1 MNIVELY
8 KINLASIIA
17 FPVLKLL
24 DNLLSMQKSL
34 FDGVSKITTSDM
46 TFDTT
51 SVQYDMTFIFTDLSE
66 TLNSFVKIRL
76 VFEVKNV
83 LSFIKTC
90 FY

>member
-1 MNIVELY
+1 MNILELY

-34 FDGVSKITTSDM
+34 FDGVSKITTS
-46 TFDTT
+46 
-51 SVQYDMTFIFTDLSE
+51 VQFDMTFIFTDLSE

>member
-34 FDGVSKITTSDM
+34 FDGVSKITTS
-46 TFDTT
+46 
-51 SVQYDMTFIFTDLSE
+51 VQYDMTFIFTDLSE

>member
-34 FDGVSKITTSDM
+34 FDGVSKITTS
-46 TFDTT
+46 
-51 SVQYDMTFIFTDLSE
+51 VQFDMTFIFTDLSE

>member
-34 FDGVSKITTSDM
+34 FDGVSKITTS
-46 TFDTT
+46 
-51 SVQYDMTFIFTDLSE
+51 VQFDMTFIFTDLSE

-83 LSFIKTC
+83 LSFIKTY

>member
-8 KINLASIIA
+8 KVNLASIIA
-17 FPVLKLL
+17 FLVSKLL

-34 FDGVSKITTSDM
+34 FDGVSKITTSD
-46 TFDTT
+46 
-51 SVQYDMTFIFTDLSE
+51 QYDMTFIFTDLSE

>member
-8 KINLASIIA
+8 KSNLASIIA

-34 FDGVSKITTSDM
+34 FDGVSKITTS
-46 TFDTT
+46 
-51 SVQYDMTFIFTDLSE
+51 VQFDMTFIFTDLSE

>member
-1 MNIVELY
+1 MNIVEFY

-34 FDGVSKITTSDM
+34 FDGVSKITTS
-46 TFDTT
+46 
-51 SVQYDMTFIFTDLSE
+51 VQFDMTFIFTDLSE

>member
-17 FPVLKLL
+17 FPLLKLL

-34 FDGVSKITTSDM
+34 FDGVSKITTS
-46 TFDTT
+46 
-51 SVQYDMTFIFTDLSE
+51 VQFDMTFIFTDLSE